1 MFDNYFNDLEYKE
14 YAGMS
19 QTGQANSFKEAR
31 YIKGIRLK
39 GQLKFTHG
47 NDGDTTTCT
56 IVYKTKEYI
65 VKGSKLEDREVV
77 ECVKVAAFGRDHGY
91 MVYVK

>member
-1 MFDNYFNDLEYKE
+1 MFDNYFNDLEYRE

-19 QTGQANSFKEAR
+19 QTGQANSFKEPR

-39 GQLKFTHG
+39 GQLKNTHSS
-47 NDGDTTTCT
+47 DGDTTTCT
-56 IVYKTKEYI
+56 IVYKTKEY
-65 VKGSKLEDREVV
+65 VVPHSKLENREVM